1 MDTQR
6 SYGEL
11 INDSKQIKIC
21 LLISICFAF
30 ATSVVHG
37 QIYSGQKGKA
47 KLRGEAPQEIITAE
61 SATLAGK
68 LDASSKKFNFK
79 QPLNMFSFSQGDLQK
94 KHAEESYFEVKQF
107 PNATFAGE
115 IINDINLEN
124 NGVYN
129 VTAKGKFSMHGIE
142 KEMKIPAVITVEEGR
157 ITIAS
162 KFTIY
167 LSDYNIKIPRLV
179 SLKVSQEFS
188 VDLSLKMSKANL

>member
-1 MDTQR
+1 MDKQR
-6 SYGEL
+6 SSGEL
-11 INDSKQIKIC
+11 IIDSKQAKIG
-21 LLISICFAF
+21 LLIFVCLTV
-30 ATSVVHG
+30 ATCVAQG

-68 LDASSKKFNFK
+68 LDAGSKKFNFK

-107 PNATFAGE
+107 PNATFSGE

-142 KEMKIPAVITVEEGR
+142 KDMKIPAVITVEEGKIM
-157 ITIAS
+157 ITS

-188 VDLSLKMSKANL
+188 VDLSLKMNKANL